1 MFRSIVL
8 AAVAT
13 LAIPAAAHAQV
24 DAEQGTFTY
33 KGVAYAYTA
42 EKVGDTKVIHGT
54 AYNGKV
60 PFELHVSAKT
70 VTGQFN
76 NKPVAFNLK
85 EVQKIEV
92 ASR

>member
-1 MFRSIVL
+1 MFRSIAL
-8 AAVAT
+8 AAVAV
-13 LAIPAAAHAQV
+13 LAIPAVAHAQV
-24 DAEQGTFTY
+24 DAEQGSFSY
-33 KGVAYAYTA
+33 KGVEYTYTA
-42 EKVGDTKVIHGT
+42 EKVGDTKIIHGT

-60 PFELHVSAKT
+60 PFELRVADKT